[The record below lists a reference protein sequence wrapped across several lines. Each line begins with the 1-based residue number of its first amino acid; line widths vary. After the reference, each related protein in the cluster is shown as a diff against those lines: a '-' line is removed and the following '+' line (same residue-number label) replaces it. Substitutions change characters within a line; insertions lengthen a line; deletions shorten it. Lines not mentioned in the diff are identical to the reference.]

1 MKNSNSTFTFP
12 KAGFWEWDVQ
22 TNTVRLSELIL
33 GFFNLS
39 AENRSINFDEWLEL
53 FSQPDRHL
61 IKHKIQ
67 TFIESDDRKPFEFN
81 AQLRIIHG
89 EHYEV
94 VCSGD
99 VIERDHKKPLRVAG
113 QLLIK
118 KPDSENKV
126 PEFDDSYLLNLL
138 MDRLPYSIYFKDL
151 KSRFIKISRDCADK
165 FRLST
170 PEDAIGKTDYDF
182 FDEVHAHQAIT
193 DEKNILN
200 TGESIVGKLEEE
212 GQPEGGGSKKWVSST
227 KLPIFNEKNKII
239 GTFGISRDVT
249 AQIEA
254 EKSLKESEEK
264 YRSIFENIQ
273 DVYYR
278 TSRDGIIT
286 EISPSIE
293 KYSGYKRAE
302 VIGSPVNRFYY
313 RQKDRENLIK
323 KLKTDGVVSDFEIR
337 LANKDDKIVHTSV
350 SATIIRDQTGEVVG
364 VEGIMRDITERKHAE
379 LKLKETHNFYDQL
392 LSSTSEGIYVVDSEY
407 RYIYWNSMME
417 KISGFKESE
426 VLGKKPDEMFPHVR
440 QYKILDF
447 IKNALNGKSAKSNDY
462 YFEVEKNSKSGWAQA
477 FYTPLWNEDGEIES
491 ALVTISDI
499 TQRKVAEE
507 KLKKS
512 DETLRKLSEQVPGAI
527 FQFHQFPDGS
537 SSFPFASTGFTNI
550 YEIHPDKVKE
560 SADKAIDRIHADDL
574 DLVVKS
580 INKSYNTLQNWEMD
594 YRVNLP
600 EKGLRWLRGKARPE
614 KKEDDSVIWHGYI
627 TDITE
632 KKQKEHE
639 LNKTI
644 DIVGEQNSRLLNFAH
659 IVSHNLRNHAG
670 NISSLLSLY
679 EAENSEEE
687 KMQLLTYLNMASNR
701 LNEAIND
708 LNKIIDQQAG
718 STKNISRINLLDC
731 FSKIKEILST
741 EIIIHNV
748 QFDVSI
754 PEDFWI
760 DYNPVYMESILLNLI
775 SNAIKYRHPDRN
787 PVIRIS
793 LTDENESGP
802 GLTVSDNGLGI
813 NLEKHGTRI
822 FGMYNTFHQNE
833 DSKGI
838 GLYITKNQIES
849 MGGTIEVESEVGS
862 GTTFK
867 IVLVCDSSR
876 IAHTVQ

>member
-1 MKNSNSTFTFP
+1 MKNNRNSIFAFP
-12 KAGFWEWDVQ
+12 KTGFWEWDVQ
-22 TNTVRLSELIL
+22 TNTIRLSELIF
-33 GFFNLS
+33 GFLNLS
-39 AENRSINFDEWLEL
+39 AEHRSITLDEWLEL
-53 FSQPDRHL
+53 FSQSDRDL
-61 IKHKIQ
+61 IKHEIQ
-67 TFIESDDRKPFEFN
+67 TFIKLDGIQPLEFN
-81 AQLRIIHG
+81 ARIKIAG
-89 EHYEV
+89 EDIYVAACRGE
-94 VCSGD
+94 
-99 VIERDHKKPLRVAG
+99 VIERDHKKPLRIAG
-113 QLLIK
+113 QLQIK
-118 KPDSENKV
+118 HPDSEIKEPV
-126 PEFDDSYLLNLL
+126 LDDSYLLNLI
-138 MDRLPYSIYFKDL
+138 MDRLPYSIYFKDR

-165 FRLST
+165 FGLST
-170 PEDAIGKTDYDF
+170 PGEAIGKTDLDF
-182 FDEVHAHQAIT
+182 FDEDHAQQAIT

-200 TGESIVGKLEEE
+200 TGEPIVGKLEEE
-212 GQPEGGGSKKWVSST
+212 GQPGGGGSKKWVSST
-227 KLPIFNEKNKII
+227 KLPIYNNQNKII
-239 GTFGISRDVT
+239 GTFGITRDIT

-254 EKSLKESEEK
+254 EKALKESEEK
-264 YRSIFENIQ
+264 YRSIFEIQ

-293 KYSGYKRAE
+293 RYSGYKREE

-337 LANKDDKIVHTSV
+337 LANKDDKIVHTSI
-350 SATIIRDQTGEVVG
+350 SAAIVRDQANEMVG
-364 VEGIMRDITERKHAE
+364 VEGIMRDITERKYAE

-392 LSSTSEGIYVVDSEY
+392 LSSTSEGMYVVDSEY

-426 VLGKKPDEMFPHVR
+426 ILGKKPDELFPHVR

-447 IKNALNGKSAKSNDY
+447 IKNALNGKSSKSDDY

-477 FYTPLWNEDGEIES
+477 YYTPLWNKNGQIES

-499 TQRKVAEE
+499 THRKVAEE
-507 KLKKS
+507 KLRKS
-512 DETLRKLSEQVPGAI
+512 DETLRKLSEQVPGTI
-527 FQFHQFPDGS
+527 FQFQQFPDGS
-537 SSFPFASTGFTNI
+537 SCFPFASTGFANI
-550 YEIHPDKVKE
+550 YEIQPDEVKK
-560 SADKAIDRIHADDL
+560 SAAKAIDRIYADDL
-574 DLVVKS
+574 DRVVKS
-580 INKSYNTLQNWEMD
+580 INKSFNSLQYWEMD
-594 YRVNLP
+594 YRVKLP

-614 KKEDDSVIWHGYI
+614 KKEDGSVIWHGYI
-627 TDITE
+627 TDITN

-639 LNKTI
+639 LNKTM
-644 DIVGEQNSRLLNFAH
+644 DIVVEQNSRLLNFAH

-718 STKNISRINLLDC
+718 SSKNISRINLFDC
-731 FSKIKEILST
+731 FCKIKEILST
-741 EIIIHNV
+741 EIIVNNV

-754 PEDFWI
+754 PNDFGI
-760 DYNPVYMESILLNLI
+760 EYNPAYLESILLNLI
-775 SNAIKYRHPDRN
+775 SNAIKYRHPGRT

-793 LTDENESGP
+793 LTEENEFGP
-802 GLTVSDNGLGI
+802 VLTVSDNGLGI
-813 NLEKHGTRI
+813 NLEKHGTRL

-838 GLYITKNQIES
+838 GLYITKNQVES

-862 GTTFK
+862 GATFK
-867 IVLVCDSSR
+867 IVLACDPSR